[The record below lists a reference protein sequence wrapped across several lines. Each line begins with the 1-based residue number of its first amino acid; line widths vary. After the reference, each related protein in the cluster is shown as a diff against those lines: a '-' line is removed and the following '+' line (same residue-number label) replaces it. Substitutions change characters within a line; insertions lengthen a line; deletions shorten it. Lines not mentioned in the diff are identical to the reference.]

1 MAVLSVAAKK
11 SKAKQKKGSPSGG
24 EGDSKA
30 LESMEVVSVPVHVL
44 TNDHMSLIDLTC
56 TVHVYVI
63 DPVVHV
69 HVHCCMEFTGYC
81 NDLSCQT
88 ILNRAVYSPQ
98 TCTCTRCTQVC
109 RNRILTSSLQ
119 LLCSCSY
126 CTCALYDFQ
135 YSVYCVSCEIE

>member
-56 TVHVYVI
+56 TVHVHVI

-69 HVHCCMEFTGYC
+69 HVWDSQVIAMIYPVKLFSTGLC
-81 NDLSCQT
+81 IHHKHVLVQGA
-88 ILNRAVYSPQ
+88 L
-98 TCTCTRCTQVC
+98 RCAG
-109 RNRILTSSLQ
+109 IGS
-119 LLCSCSY
+119 
-126 CTCALYDFQ
+126 
-135 YSVYCVSCEIE
+135 